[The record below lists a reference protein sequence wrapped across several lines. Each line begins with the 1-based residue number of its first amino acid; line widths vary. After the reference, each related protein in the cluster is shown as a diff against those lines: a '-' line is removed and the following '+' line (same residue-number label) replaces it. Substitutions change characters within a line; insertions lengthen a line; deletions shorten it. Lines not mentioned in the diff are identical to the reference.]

1 MSICDNCIHD
11 YVCGLE
17 DNHEEGIV
25 SCADMIPKDVLDKIK
40 AEIEEQKECRCFDD
54 DDMYI
59 YMTGLNDAIDI
70 IDKHK
75 AESEEV

>member
-70 IDKHK
+70 IDKHIGK
-75 AESEEV
+75 GANE